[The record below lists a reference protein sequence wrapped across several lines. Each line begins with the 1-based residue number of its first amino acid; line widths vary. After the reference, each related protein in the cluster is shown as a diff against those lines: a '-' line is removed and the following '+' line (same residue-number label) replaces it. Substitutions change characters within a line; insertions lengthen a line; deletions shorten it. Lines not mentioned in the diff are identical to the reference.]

1 MSTPPTTEI
10 KVSEVQDRATR
21 RAFISLPNWLYAKDP
36 HWIPQLAFERSS
48 HYSEDNPFC
57 EHAEWKAWIAFS
69 TSDSGR
75 PVGRITAQ
83 IDHLYQERH
92 GDAAGYF
99 GSLDCIDD
107 EEVFVALTMAAE
119 SWLVEQGM
127 KRVFGPF
134 NLGINQEI
142 GQLIS
147 GFDTPPRFMTPQGP
161 PYVPQQLERLG
172 YGKAVDLLAY
182 RVPPDFAPSGA
193 MTRLLSRLGSRVRVR
208 SLNRR
213 KLVDELELLRQVF
226 NDAWYDN
233 WGFVAFTEREFQKIG
248 RELTLILPDEYIQI
262 AELDGEPVSFGVMLP
277 DINEAIADLNGRLLP
292 FGWAKLVWR
301 LKVKHPT
308 AVRVPLMGVKRA
320 FHNSR
325 LGLALAFAVC
335 DPLRWAAHARGA
347 KEIEMSWI
355 LEENRGM
362 RALAESFG
370 GEIYRRYRMYQK
382 DL

>member
-1 MSTPPTTEI
+1 MRTPSATEF
-10 KVSEVQDRATR
+10 KVLEVQDRSER
-21 RAFISLPNWLYAKDP
+21 RAFVSVPNRLYEQDP
-36 HWIPQLAFERSS
+36 SWIPQLELERSS
-48 HYSEDNPFC
+48 HYSNDNPFC
-57 EHAEWKAWIAFS
+57 EHAEWKAWVAYR

-83 IDHLYQERH
+83 VDHLHQERH
-92 GDAAGYF
+92 GDCAGYF

-107 EEVFVALTMAAE
+107 ERAFAALTAAAE
-119 SWLVEQGM
+119 SWLVERGM
-127 KRVFGPF
+127 ERVFGPF

-147 GFDTPPRFMTPQGP
+147 GFDTPPRFMTPHGP

-182 RVPPDFAPSGA
+182 RVRPDFAPPSA

-208 SLNRR
+208 RLNRR
-213 KLVDELELLRQVF
+213 KLEDELELLRQLF

-233 WGFVAFTEREFQKIG
+233 WGFVAFTEGEFQKIG
-248 RELTLILPDEYIQI
+248 RELTLILPGEYIQI
-262 AELDGEPVSFGVMLP
+262 AELDGEPASFGVMLP

-292 FGWAKLVWR
+292 FGWAKLLWR
-301 LKVKHPT
+301 LKVKHPS
-308 AVRVPLMGVKRA
+308 AVRVPLMGVRRV
-320 FHNSR
+320 FHSTR

-362 RALAESFG
+362 RALAEAFG